1 MKSVELRLVCLA
13 LFSLCAACYAHGQTQ
28 QAQGGPSQAEAKA
41 FVTEYVAAFD
51 AKDASRLQALYDSK
65 SQACIASEDKDFY
78 EFSLAIMW
86 RDPIP
91 AKYTSAV
98 SPVNENNLK
107 AIETFGRFPRKP
119 ERELHIDYQEGEDS
133 GTVVVY
139 LVRENGRWRADQP
152 CPTEETL
159 KKFRD
164 DAPARKE
171 REARYE
177 SLAAGIQEPL
187 RSQLVTML
195 REHKTGEAIER
206 FKKASGQ
213 DGQTSMLVMDQLAR
227 DAQK

>member
-1 MKSVELRLVCLA
+1 MKSVELRLICLG
-13 LFSLCAACYAHGQTQ
+13 LLTLGVACYAHGQTP
-28 QAQGGPSQAEAKA
+28 QAQAARSQAEAKG
-41 FVTEYVAAFD
+41 FVTEYVAAFN
-51 AKDASRLQALYDSK
+51 AKDAARLQELYDSK

-78 EFSLAIMW
+78 EFSLAVMW

-91 AKYTSAV
+91 AKYTFAV
-98 SPVNENNLK
+98 SPVNKNNLK

-119 ERELHIDYQEGEDS
+119 ERELHIDYQQGDDLGS
-133 GTVVVY
+133 VVVY

-152 CPTEETL
+152 CPTVETL
-159 KKFRD
+159 KEFRD

-195 REHKTGEAIER
+195 REHKTGEAIECY
-206 FKKASGQ
+206 KKASGQ